1 MSELESCP
9 FCGNEGIQIRYQG
22 GGLDWTIRC
31 KVCGNKT
38 GHHKQRDSAE
48 LAWNRRAPDPEK
60 AELVEA
66 LRDLLGEAV
75 ILSRDYLKAFQT
87 EPGDYCIQGWDKARW
102 ERALM
107 AKEKAQ
113 ALLRRIEG
121 GK

>member
-1 MSELESCP
+1 MSELKPCP

-60 AELVEA
+60 AELVAA
-66 LRDLLGEAV
+66 LRDLLGSAH
-75 ILSRDYLKAFQT
+75 
-87 EPGDYCIQGWDKARW
+87 EPPGRPTQRYYNARGA
-102 ERALM
+102 AL
-107 AKEKAQ
+107 

-121 GK
+121 GKDD